1 MSLRVRNVSSIFKR
15 EFAAYFT
22 TPVAYV
28 FLIVFL
34 ALAGA
39 LTFYIGNFFDR
50 NQADLDA
57 FFTFHPWL
65 YLFLIPAISMRL
77 WAEERKSGTVELLLT
92 MPVTLWDA
100 VLGKFLAAWIF
111 AGVALVLTFPMWVTV
126 NFLSCPP
133 APQDMF
139 FLEQWW
145 VNAACVVHRFRGG
158 GNPGPDNGA
167 ILAGYIGSFLM
178 AGAYL
183 AIGSCLSASTKNQ
196 VIAFV
201 LAAAICFLFT
211 LGGTNMVLGFASS
224 VLPQSLV
231 DLVASF
237 SFLNHFDQI
246 KKGVI
251 DLRDLIFFLSVMG
264 VFLFANTLVLELK
277 KGQ

>member
-1 MSLRVRNVSSIFKR
+1 MSLRLRNVCAVFKR
-15 EFAAYFT
+15 EFVSYFT

-50 NQADLDA
+50 NQADLEA

-92 MPVTLWDA
+92 MPVTLLDA

-111 AGVALVLTFPMWVTV
+111 AGVALVLTFPIWLTV
-126 NFLSCPP
+126 NFLG
-133 APQDMF
+133 
-139 FLEQWW
+139 E
-145 VNAACVVHRFRGG
+145 
-158 GNPGPDNGA
+158 PDNGA

-183 AIGSCLSASTKNQ
+183 AIGSCLSAATKNQ

-211 LGGTNMVLGFASS
+211 LGGTNLVLGFVASL
-224 VLPQSLV
+224 LPQSMV
-231 DLVASF
+231 ELVASF

-251 DLRDLIFFLSVMG
+251 DLRDAIFFVSVMG
-264 VFLFANTLVLELK
+264 VFLFATTLVLELK

>member
-1 MSLRVRNVSSIFKR
+1 MRLRNVRAIFAR
-15 EFAAYFT
+15 EFIAYFT

-34 ALAGA
+34 ALSGA

-50 NQADLDA
+50 NQADLEA

-92 MPVTLWDA
+92 LPVSPGDA
-100 VLGKFLAAWIF
+100 VLGKFLAAWLF
-111 AGVALVLTFPMWVTV
+111 AGVALVLTFPIWLTV
-126 NFLSCPP
+126 NFLG
-133 APQDMF
+133 
-139 FLEQWW
+139 E
-145 VNAACVVHRFRGG
+145 
-158 GNPGPDNGA
+158 PDNGA
-167 ILAGYIGSFLM
+167 VLAGYIGSFLM

-183 AIGSCLSASTKNQ
+183 AIGSCLSAATKNQ

-211 LGGTNMVLGFASS
+211 LGGTNIVLGFVASL
-224 VLPQSLV
+224 LPQSLV
-231 DLVASF
+231 ELVASF

-251 DLRDLIFFLSVMG
+251 DLRDLVFFISVMG
-264 VFLFANTLVLELK
+264 VFLFATTLVLELK

>member
-1 MSLRVRNVSSIFKR
+1 MSLRLRNVSSVFKR
-15 EFAAYFT
+15 EFTAYFT

-50 NQADLDA
+50 NQADLEA

-92 MPVTLWDA
+92 MPVTLFDA

-111 AGVALVLTFPMWVTV
+111 AGVALVLTFPIWLTV
-126 NFLSCPP
+126 NFLG
-133 APQDMF
+133 
-139 FLEQWW
+139 E
-145 VNAACVVHRFRGG
+145 
-158 GNPGPDNGA
+158 PDNGA

-183 AIGSCLSASTKNQ
+183 AIGSCLSAATKNQ

-211 LGGTNMVLGFASS
+211 LGGTNLVLGFAASL
-224 VLPQSLV
+224 LPQSMV
-231 DLVASF
+231 ELVASF

-264 VFLFANTLVLELK
+264 VFLYATTLVLELK

>member
-1 MSLRVRNVSSIFKR
+1 MSLRLRNVSAVFKR
-15 EFAAYFT
+15 EFVSYFT

-50 NQADLDA
+50 NQADLEA

-77 WAEERKSGTVELLLT
+77 WAEERKSGTVEFLLT
-92 MPVTLWDA
+92 MPLTLWDA

-111 AGVALVLTFPMWVTV
+111 AGVALVLTFPIWLTV
-126 NFLSCPP
+126 NYLG
-133 APQDMF
+133 
-139 FLEQWW
+139 E
-145 VNAACVVHRFRGG
+145 
-158 GNPGPDNGA
+158 PDNGA

-183 AIGSCLSASTKNQ
+183 AIGSCLSAATKNQ

-211 LGGTNMVLGFASS
+211 LGGTNIVLGFAAS

-231 DLVASF
+231 ELVASF

-251 DLRDLIFFLSVMG
+251 DLRDFIFFLSVMG
-264 VFLFANTLVLELK
+264 VFLYATTLVLELK

>member
-1 MSLRVRNVSSIFKR
+1 MTLRLRNVCAVFKR
-15 EFAAYFT
+15 EFTAYFT

-39 LTFYIGNFFDR
+39 LTFYIGSFFDR
-50 NQADLDA
+50 NQADLEA

-77 WAEERKSGTVELLLT
+77 WAEERKSGTVEFLLT
-92 MPVTLWDA
+92 MPLTLWDA

-111 AGVALVLTFPMWVTV
+111 AGVALVLTFPIWLTV
-126 NFLSCPP
+126 NYLG
-133 APQDMF
+133 
-139 FLEQWW
+139 E
-145 VNAACVVHRFRGG
+145 
-158 GNPGPDNGA
+158 PDNGA

-183 AIGSCLSASTKNQ
+183 AIGSCLSAATKNQ

-211 LGGTNMVLGFASS
+211 LGGTNLVLGFAASI
-224 VLPQSLV
+224 LPQSLV

-251 DLRDLIFFLSVMG
+251 DLRDLIFFLSIMG
-264 VFLFANTLVLELK
+264 VFLSATTLVLELK

>member
-1 MSLRVRNVSSIFKR
+1 MSLRLRNVCAVFKR
-15 EFAAYFT
+15 EFVSYFT

-50 NQADLDA
+50 NQADLEA

-77 WAEERKSGTVELLLT
+77 WAEERKSGTVEFLLT
-92 MPVTLWDA
+92 MPLTLWDA
-100 VLGKFLAAWIF
+100 VLGKFIAAWIF
-111 AGVALVLTFPMWVTV
+111 AGVALVLTFPIWLTV
-126 NFLSCPP
+126 NFLG
-133 APQDMF
+133 
-139 FLEQWW
+139 E
-145 VNAACVVHRFRGG
+145 
-158 GNPGPDNGA
+158 PDNGA
-167 ILAGYIGSFLM
+167 VLAGYIGSFLM

-183 AIGSCLSASTKNQ
+183 AIGSCLSAATKNQ

-201 LAAAICFLFT
+201 LAAALCFLFT
-211 LGGTNMVLGFASS
+211 LGGTNIVLGFASS

-231 DLVASF
+231 ELVASF

-264 VFLFANTLVLELK
+264 VFLYATTLVLELK

>member
-1 MSLRVRNVSSIFKR
+1 MSLRLRNVCAVFKR
-15 EFAAYFT
+15 EFVSYFT

-50 NQADLDA
+50 NQADLEA

-77 WAEERKSGTVELLLT
+77 WAEERKSGTVEFLLT
-92 MPVTLWDA
+92 MPLTLWDA

-111 AGVALVLTFPMWVTV
+111 AGVALVLTFPIWLTV
-126 NFLSCPP
+126 NFLG
-133 APQDMF
+133 
-139 FLEQWW
+139 E
-145 VNAACVVHRFRGG
+145 
-158 GNPGPDNGA
+158 PDNGA
-167 ILAGYIGSFLM
+167 VLAGYIGSFLM

-183 AIGSCLSASTKNQ
+183 AIGSCLSAATKNQ

-201 LAAAICFLFT
+201 LAAALCFLFT
-211 LGGTNMVLGFASS
+211 LGGTNIVLGFASS

-231 DLVASF
+231 ELVASF

-264 VFLFANTLVLELK
+264 VFLYATTLVLELK

>member
-1 MSLRVRNVSSIFKR
+1 MSLRNIKAIFAR
-15 EFAAYFT
+15 EFTGYFT

-50 NQADLDA
+50 NQADLEA

-92 MPVTLWDA
+92 LPVSLWDA
-100 VLGKFLAAWIF
+100 VLGKFFAAWIF
-111 AGVALVLTFPMWVTV
+111 AGVALALTFPIWITV
-126 NFLSCPP
+126 NELG
-133 APQDMF
+133 
-139 FLEQWW
+139 E
-145 VNAACVVHRFRGG
+145 
-158 GNPGPDNGA
+158 PDNGA

-183 AIGSCLSASTKNQ
+183 AIGSCLSAATKNQ

-211 LGGTNMVLGFASS
+211 LGGTNMVLGFAAS
-224 VLPQSLV
+224 VLPQSMV

-251 DLRDLIFFLSVMG
+251 DLRDLIFFVSVMG
-264 VFLFANTLVLELK
+264 VFLFATTLVLDLK

>member
-1 MSLRVRNVSSIFKR
+1 MSLRCRNVSAVFKR
-15 EFAAYFT
+15 EFVSYFT

-50 NQADLDA
+50 NQADLEA

-77 WAEERKSGTVELLLT
+77 WAEERKSGTVEFLLT

-100 VLGKFLAAWIF
+100 VLGKFLAAWFF
-111 AGVALVLTFPMWVTV
+111 AGVALVLTFPIWLTV
-126 NFLSCPP
+126 NYLG
-133 APQDMF
+133 
-139 FLEQWW
+139 E
-145 VNAACVVHRFRGG
+145 
-158 GNPGPDNGA
+158 PDNGA
-167 ILAGYIGSFLM
+167 VLAGYIGSFLM

-183 AIGSCLSASTKNQ
+183 AIGSCLSAATKNQ

-211 LGGTNMVLGFASS
+211 LGGTNIVLGFAASL
-224 VLPQSLV
+224 LPQSLV

-264 VFLFANTLVLELK
+264 VFLYATTLVLELK

>member
-1 MSLRVRNVSSIFKR
+1 MRLRNVRSIFKR

-50 NQADLDA
+50 NQADLEA

-92 MPVTLWDA
+92 MPVSLWDA

-111 AGVALVLTFPMWVTV
+111 AGVALILTFPIWLTV
-126 NFLSCPP
+126 NYLG
-133 APQDMF
+133 
-139 FLEQWW
+139 E
-145 VNAACVVHRFRGG
+145 
-158 GNPGPDNGA
+158 PDNGA

-224 VLPQSLV
+224 VLPQSMV
-231 DLVASF
+231 ELVASF

-264 VFLFANTLVLELK
+264 VFLFATTLVLELK

>member
-1 MSLRVRNVSSIFKR
+1 MSLRLRNVCAVFKR
-15 EFAAYFT
+15 EFVSYFT

-50 NQADLDA
+50 NQADLEA

-77 WAEERKSGTVELLLT
+77 WAEERKSGTVEFLLT
-92 MPVTLWDA
+92 MPLTLWDA

-111 AGVALVLTFPMWVTV
+111 AGVALVLTFPIWLTV
-126 NFLSCPP
+126 NFLG
-133 APQDMF
+133 
-139 FLEQWW
+139 E
-145 VNAACVVHRFRGG
+145 
-158 GNPGPDNGA
+158 PDNGA
-167 ILAGYIGSFLM
+167 VLAGYIGSFLM

-183 AIGSCLSASTKNQ
+183 AIGSCLSAATKNQ

-211 LGGTNMVLGFASS
+211 LGGTNIVLGFASS

-231 DLVASF
+231 ELVASF

-251 DLRDLIFFLSVMG
+251 DLRDLIFFLSIMG
-264 VFLFANTLVLELK
+264 VFLYATTLVLELK

>member
-1 MSLRVRNVSSIFKR
+1 MSAIRFGNVRAIFVR
-15 EFAAYFT
+15 ETLAYFT

-50 NQADLDA
+50 NQADLEA

-77 WAEERKSGTVELLLT
+77 WAEERKSGTIELLLT
-92 MPVTLWDA
+92 MPVSLWDA
-100 VLGKFLAAWIF
+100 VLGKFLAAWMF
-111 AGVALVLTFPMWVTV
+111 AGLALALTFPVWLSV
-126 NFLSCPP
+126 NYL
-133 APQDMF
+133 
-139 FLEQWW
+139 
-145 VNAACVVHRFRGG
+145 
-158 GNPGPDNGA
+158 GNPDNGA

-183 AIGSCLSASTKNQ
+183 AIGSCLSAATKNQ

-201 LAAAICFLFT
+201 LSAAICFLFT
-211 LGGTNMVLGFASS
+211 LGGTNLVLGFFGSF
-224 VLPQSLV
+224 LPPVFV

-237 SFLNHFDQI
+237 SFLNHFEQI

-251 DLRDLIFFLSVMG
+251 ELRDLVFYLSMIL